1 MQNFNFINFK
11 TKLKNYEHFVE
22 LTSMFDSQYGTKTC
36 VSKTTLKN
44 IGIAVKR
51 DNNWVNTNISFRIK
65 NIFANSN
72 IIYSS
77 GNNHTSLIDINASA
91 DLVNDIRNNVA
102 IKHPI
107 CLFLFN
113 RNRWFIHPG
122 NMRLL
127 FLNQYFEDVDVIVTN
142 YSKYKLE
149 KKINFKL
156 YQPND
161 LSIDSVTGL
170 DFFTYW
176 SNSDARSSFKRRV
189 GRKKY
194 LIKEIEDAAS
204 VKILKDPKIYNP
216 PRVYELKNNK
226 VYMDNIPFLELI
238 NNNWYFCIM

>member
-1 MQNFNFINFK
+1 MKKLNFINFRD
-11 TKLKNYEHFVE
+11 TLKSYQHFTE
-22 LTSMFDSQYGTKTC
+22 LISNFDRQYFTQTY

-44 IGIAVKR
+44 IAAVLDR
-51 DNNWVNTNISFRIK
+51 DKKWVNSHITNDIN
-65 NIFANSN
+65 NIFADSN
-72 IIYSS
+72 IIYS
-77 GNNHTSLIDINASA
+77 NQKNHSSLVHINASA
-91 DLVNDIRNNVA
+91 DLVTDLRNNIL
-102 IKHPI
+102 IKTPI

-113 RNRWFIHPG
+113 RNKWFIHPG

-127 FLNQYFEDVDVIVTN
+127 FLDQYFNNVDVIVTN

-156 YQPND
+156 YHPND
-161 LSIDSVTGL
+161 LSIDSVIGL

-176 SNSDARSSFKRRV
+176 SKSNARSSFRRRV
-189 GRKKY
+189 GRKNY

-238 NNNWYFCIM
+238 NNNWYFCIV